1 MNRRKACLLI
11 AASPVA
17 ASSAATVSEHDDRPW
32 IGPEYWSNP
41 LQDWRLHNGR
51 IECFVAGGD
60 RNVFLLTHEVM
71 DQPGA
76 LSMRVRLGRLEEDRA
91 PLERGFAGFRAGI
104 HGRFND
110 YRDSAIYGIGLNA
123 GLAADGRLFIGKLEA
138 DAPRVP
144 EPFQNLELTLDA
156 TPTGATCQ
164 IHLAARNAE
173 GKTLAEITR

>member
-60 RNVFLLTHEVM
+60 RNVFLLTHEVT
-71 DQPGA
+71 DQPGV
-76 LSMRVRLGRLEEDRA
+76 LSMRVRLGRLEEDQA
-91 PLERGFAGFRAGI
+91 PLGRGFAGFRAGI

-110 YRDSAIYGIGLNA
+110 YRDSAVYGIGLNA
-123 GLAADGRLFIGKLEA
+123 GLAPTDGCSSASSRPALPVFPSRFKIWSSRWRQRPRERLAGF
-138 DAPRVP
+138 
-144 EPFQNLELTLDA
+144 TLRRSMR
-156 TPTGATCQ
+156 P
-164 IHLAARNAE
+164 ARS
-173 GKTLAEITR
+173 